1 MLWISLQVISFKIMF
16 KNNIKY
22 FSKLLNNIPIID
34 RWLFG
39 QLIPPLIFA
48 ISAFTVVS
56 LSVGVMFDL
65 IRKIV
70 EFGLPITLAIQVM
83 FLKLPGFLVLSFP
96 MSVLLSTLLAY
107 GKISSNSEILAA
119 RSLGIKTSRLVLPSL
134 ILAIFMTGL
143 TFYFNNSLVPLT
155 NKYSESLLRDGLGK
169 SVSIEKGHD
178 IFFKGY
184 GSYTDPN
191 TNESTERNTFLNQ
204 IFFSRVVEDKVMKNV
219 TLIDFSVLGYKQ
231 ILSADQAIFD
241 KEKSAWIFTD
251 GKLIK
256 LDESGNTTTIG
267 FTKYLYPLGDGPL
280 RVSEIP
286 DDANKMTLSQ
296 ALKARKLYEETGN
309 AREARKISVR
319 IQEKFTLPCACLVFG
334 LIGSSLGSKQ
344 NLRTSKS
351 QGFGVSVILILFYY
365 VLSFFSSSLGV
376 KGTLTPFI
384 SAWLPVFI
392 SFSGGLY
399 LLKKAS

>member
-1 MLWISLQVISFKIMF
+1 MY

-22 FSKLLNNIPIID
+22 FLKIINNIPILD

-39 QLIPPLIFA
+39 QLIPPLLFA

-70 EFGLPITLAIQVM
+70 EFGLPIKLAIQVM
-83 FLKLPGFLVLSFP
+83 LLKLPGFLVLSFP

-107 GKISSNSEILAA
+107 GKLSSNSEILAA
-119 RSLGIKTSRLVLPSL
+119 RSLGVKTSRLVVPA
-134 ILAIFMTGL
+134 IMLAAFMTGL

-155 NKYSESLLRDGLGK
+155 NQYSENLLRDGLGQ
-169 SVSIEKGHD
+169 SVSIERGHD

-184 GSYTDPN
+184 GSYTDLN
-191 TNESTERNTFLNQ
+191 TNESTERNTYLNQ
-204 IFFSRVVEDKVMKNV
+204 IFFSRIVEDNVMKNV
-219 TLIDFSVLGYKQ
+219 TVIDFSLLGYKQ
-231 ILSADQAIFD
+231 ILSADQGIFD
-241 KEKSAWIFTD
+241 RDKSAWIFTN
-251 GKLIK
+251 GKLIT
-256 LDESGNTTTIG
+256 LDESGKTTTIG
-267 FTKYLYPLGDGPL
+267 FTEYFYPLGDGPL
-280 RVSEIP
+280 RVSKIP
-286 DDANKMTLSQ
+286 DDANKMTLTQ
-296 ALKARKLYEETGN
+296 ALKAKKLYEETGN
-309 AREARKISVR
+309 ASEARKMSVR

-351 QGFGVSVILILFYY
+351 QGFGLSVILILFYY
-365 VLSFFSSSLGV
+365 VLSFLFSSLGV
-376 KGTLTPFI
+376 KGILSPFI
-384 SAWLPVFI
+384 SAWLPVLI

-399 LLKKAS
+399 LLKKAN

>member
-1 MLWISLQVISFKIMF
+1 MF
-16 KNNIKY
+16 ENNTKY
-22 FSKLLNNIPIID
+22 FLKLLNNIPIID

-39 QLIPPLIFA
+39 QLIPPLLFA

-107 GKISSNSEILAA
+107 GKMSSNSEILAA
-119 RSLGIKTSRLVLPSL
+119 RSLGVKTYRLVLPAI

-155 NKYSESLLRDGLGK
+155 NKYSETLLRDGLGK
-169 SVSIEKGHD
+169 SVSIERGHD

-184 GSYTDPN
+184 GSFTDPN

-204 IFFSRVVEDKVMKNV
+204 IFFSRVVEDNVMKNV
-219 TLIDFSVLGYKQ
+219 TVIDFSVYGYKQ
-231 ILSADQAIFD
+231 ILSASQATFD
-241 KEKSAWIFTD
+241 RKKSAWIFSD

-256 LDESGNTTTIG
+256 LGNGGQTTTID
-267 FTKYLYPLGDGPL
+267 FKEYLYPLGDGPL
-280 RVSEIP
+280 RVSKIP
-286 DDANKMTLSQ
+286 DDANKMTLTQ
-296 ALKARKLYEETGN
+296 ALEAKKLYEETGDVK
-309 AREARKISVR
+309 EARKMSVR

-351 QGFGVSVILILFYY
+351 QGFGLSVILILFYY
-365 VLSFFSSSLGV
+365 VISFLSSSLGV
-376 KGTLTPFI
+376 KGVLTPFI
-384 SAWLPVFI
+384 SAWLPVLI

>member
-1 MLWISLQVISFKIMF
+1 MF
-16 KNNIKY
+16 KKNIKY
-22 FSKLLNNIPIID
+22 LSKLIKSIPIID

-39 QLIPPLIFA
+39 QLVPPLIFA
-48 ISAFTVVS
+48 VSAFTVVS

-107 GKISSNSEILAA
+107 GKMSSNSEILAA
-119 RSLGIKTSRLVLPSL
+119 RSLGVKTSRLVIPAI
-134 ILAIFMTGL
+134 ILSIFMTGL

-155 NKYSESLLRDGLGK
+155 TKYSERLLRDGLGK
-169 SVSIEKGHD
+169 SVSIERGHD

-191 TNESTERNTFLNQ
+191 TNKSTEKNTFLNQ
-204 IFFSRVVEDKVMKNV
+204 IFFSRIVEDNVMKNV

-231 ILSADQAIFD
+231 ILSADQGIFD
-241 KEKSAWIFTD
+241 RDKSAWIFTD
-251 GKLIK
+251 GKLIT
-256 LDESGNTTTIG
+256 LDESGKTTTIG

-286 DDANKMTLSQ
+286 DDANKMTLMQ
-296 ALKARKLYEETGN
+296 ALKAKKLYEETGDGKG
-309 AREARKISVR
+309 ARKMSVR

-351 QGFGVSVILILFYY
+351 QGFGLSVILILFYY
-365 VLSFFSSSLGV
+365 ILSFLSSSLGV
-376 KGTLTPFI
+376 KGILSPFI
-384 SAWLPVFI
+384 AAWLPVLI